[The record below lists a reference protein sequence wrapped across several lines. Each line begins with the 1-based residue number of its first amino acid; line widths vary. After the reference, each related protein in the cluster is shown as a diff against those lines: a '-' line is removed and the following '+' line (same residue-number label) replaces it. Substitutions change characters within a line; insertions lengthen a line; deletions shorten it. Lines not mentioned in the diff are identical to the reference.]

1 MVARES
7 GFLDTVLVEY
17 FEGKLEAKEPKRV
30 DGFGTRLLIFPRIRG
45 SSTLPT
51 VEYLMGRRFIIIV
64 LKNQLHDGSAMPLQ
78 LEMRMS

>member
-17 FEGKLEAKEPKRV
+17 FEGALGAKEPKRE
-30 DGFGTRLLIFPRIRG
+30 DGFGTRSLIFPRIRG

-51 VEYLMGRRFIIIV
+51 VEYLMGRRFIYITIYIIIIIT
-64 LKNQLHDGSAMPLQ
+64 
-78 LEMRMS
+78 

>member
-17 FEGKLEAKEPKRV
+17 LEGALGAKEPKRG
-30 DGFGTRLLIFPRIRG
+30 DGFGTRSLIFPRIRG

-51 VEYLMGRRFIIIV
+51 VEYLMGRRFIDITIYIIIIIT
-64 LKNQLHDGSAMPLQ
+64 
-78 LEMRMS
+78 

>member
-17 FEGKLEAKEPKRV
+17 LEGALGAKEPKSQR
-30 DGFGTRLLIFPRIRG
+30 RKIRG

-51 VEYLMGRRFIIIV
+51 VEYLMGRRFIIIIIIYYCFEEP
-64 LKNQLHDGSAMPLQ
+64 AA
-78 LEMRMS
+78 

>member
-17 FEGKLEAKEPKRV
+17 FEGALGAKEPKRE
-30 DGFGTRLLIFPRIRG
+30 DGFGTRSLIFPRIRG

-51 VEYLMGRRFIIIV
+51 VEYLMGRRFIIIIIIYYCFEEP
-64 LKNQLHDGSAMPLQ
+64 AA
-78 LEMRMS
+78 